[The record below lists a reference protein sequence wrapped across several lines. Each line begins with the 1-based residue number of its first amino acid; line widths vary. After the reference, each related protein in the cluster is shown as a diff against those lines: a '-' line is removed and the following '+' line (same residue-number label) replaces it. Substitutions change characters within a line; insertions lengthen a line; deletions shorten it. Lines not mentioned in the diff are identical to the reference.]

1 MSRLVLRQGCIFIG
15 EGERTR
21 FDSFLLLILISSHR
35 ECCLAAK
42 HLVCKETVK
51 VEVDRLVVGLPEEH
65 LGDLIRLTTS
75 KHRIGLLLLEQALLR
90 QTEVR
95 QASVSTLVDQHV
107 FGFNI
112 PVHDTVPMD
121 LLDGE
126 NELGQVNPG
135 MRLR

>member
-1 MSRLVLRQGCIFIG
+1 M
-15 EGERTR
+15 
-21 FDSFLLLILISSHR
+21 LILISTHR
-35 ECCLAAK
+35 EGCLAAK

-51 VEVDRLVVGLPEEH
+51 IEVDRLVVGLPEEY

-107 FGFNI
+107 FGFNV

-126 NELGQVNPG
+126 NELGQVNPS